1 MNIRILGVII
11 FVFLL
16 LTACSTTKFVP
27 EGEFL
32 LDKVH
37 IKTDNKDIPQNE
49 LKDYLRQTPNVA
61 VFQLFRM
68 QLGIYNL
75 AGKDSTKWLNKTFK
89 RMGDPP
95 VIYNKSL
102 TSL

>member
-49 LKDYLRQTPNVA
+49 LKARVE
-61 VFQLFRM
+61 QLSR
-68 QLGIYNL
+68 
-75 AGKDSTKWLNKTFK
+75 K
-89 RMGDPP
+89 
-95 VIYNKSL
+95 KS
-102 TSL
+102 